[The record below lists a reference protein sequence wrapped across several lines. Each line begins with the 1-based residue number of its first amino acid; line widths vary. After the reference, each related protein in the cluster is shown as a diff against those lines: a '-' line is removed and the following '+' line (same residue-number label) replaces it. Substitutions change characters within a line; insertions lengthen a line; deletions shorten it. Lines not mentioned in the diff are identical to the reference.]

1 MAWLQT
7 AISMLKR
14 HRILLIRYSMG
25 IQIIFQKSISFA
37 LPILDMPAN
46 EPANSTVLCL
56 RYAGYFLER
65 TSQEHAVTMCL
76 SGYPISREVS

>member
-1 MAWLQT
+1 MLKCTRDDVSVQASMAWLQT

-25 IQIIFQKSISFA
+25 IKSSFKKLFSFA

-46 EPANSTVLCL
+46 VPVNSTVL
-56 RYAGYFLER
+56 
-65 TSQEHAVTMCL
+65 S
-76 SGYPISREVS
+76 